1 MLKLLGFL
9 CLFANLS
16 LQQKD
21 PVKDFCRRFGHQ
33 TAVIDRWLYIDG
45 GLVDWNPISQNRN
58 NYTNSWL
65 SFQDLDSSP
74 PSIEVPQLY
83 ANLSK
88 NQSIPS
94 VSGGILWQDDV
105 NKRFYLYGGE
115 YSNISPNAPNLIS
128 YDVLEDNWHSLGAP
142 SNGIQSVSYGG
153 GVAISELGQG
163 YILGGWLSN
172 NSVPSWSGSPLA
184 TNSLI
189 KYDMNSNAW
198 TNSTGPVDSIPR
210 AEGVMVYV
218 PASDDGLLVYFGGVT
233 APLNNDTAIPAPM
246 SLIHIYDIRSSKW
259 YTQTAVGDTPLS
271 RRKFCAG
278 VVWAPDQSSYNIY
291 LYGGKGF
298 GANETGFDDVY
309 ILTMPSFK
317 WIRWWESSDGGKP
330 HHSLSCNVVGGGQML
345 IIGGSFPLNDEC
357 DSPVTWGTHN
367 LDLGK
372 VSGKM
377 WNDYSLNI
385 TSYVVPP
392 EVISVVGG
400 SSLGGATAT
409 APAAG
414 FDNGDLG
421 VYFAQK
427 ASVAV
432 RSPTRAVPGSTS
444 APADTSSAKLSTGAI
459 VGIAVGSAVVLIGLL
474 LAGCCFFWRQR
485 KQKTLSAARR
495 GSVDVPQVTYNPAPS
510 YSQTQF
516 GPHTPQSPY
525 FDQEQ

>member
-1 MLKLLGFL
+1 MLKVLGL
-9 CLFANLS
+9 CLFVNLS

-21 PVKDFCRRFGHQ
+21 PVKDFCRRFAHQ
-33 TAVIDRWLYIDG
+33 SAVIDRRLYIDG
-45 GLVDWNPISQNRN
+45 GFVNWNPISQNRN

-65 SFQDLDSSP
+65 VFQDLDTSP

-88 NQSIPS
+88 NLSIPS

-105 NKRFYLYGGE
+105 NKRFYLYGGD
-115 YSNISPNAPNLIS
+115 YSNISPNAPNLLS
-128 YDVLEDNWHSLGAP
+128 YDILHDDWHSLGTP
-142 SNGIQSVSYGG
+142 SKAIQSVSYGG

-163 YILGGWLSN
+163 YVLGGWLSN
-172 NSVPSWSGSPLA
+172 NSVAGWSGGPLA

-189 KYDMNSNAW
+189 KYDMNTNDW
-198 TNSTGPVDSIPR
+198 TNNTGPADSIPR

-233 APLNNDTAIPAPM
+233 APYNNDTTLPAPM

-259 YTQTAVGDTPLS
+259 YTQTAVGDAPLS

-291 LYGGKGF
+291 LYGGMGF

-345 IIGGSFPLNDEC
+345 IIGGTFPLNDEC

-385 TSYVVPP
+385 TSYLVPP

-400 SSLGGATAT
+400 SSTGGATAT

-432 RSPTRAVPGSTS
+432 RSPTRAIPGGTS
-444 APADTSSAKLSTGAI
+444 APPETSSTKLSTGAI
-459 VGIAVGSAVVLIGLL
+459 VGIAVGGAVILIALL
-474 LAGCCFFWRQR
+474 LGGCCFVVRHR
-485 KQKTLSAARR
+485 KKSAPPSNTAE
-495 GSVDVPQVTYNPAPS
+495 VAYNPAPS

-516 GPHTPQSPY
+516 GPHTPQTPY
-525 FDQEQ
+525 FDQGQ